1 MKHKICICNNKGVS
15 FIIQLK
21 SDIPLRYYQSD
32 GIQAVLRF
40 RRKRHSGLLIVLPT
54 GTGKTILFG
63 GLSRAVNRRTL
74 VMAHR
79 NELLQQALDKI
90 RMVWPDVSVG
100 LVRGSINQVE
110 AQVVAGSVATLRNPK
125 RLKSYLSAG
134 VPDLVIID
142 EAHHAVSSSYRTI
155 LTAIRAANPYCTIVG
170 VTATPNRG
178 DGVALKAVFDRV
190 VYQKSLW
197 TMVRQGFLVDLV
209 GYRITLPIPQSRWS
223 QLRTVGGDYVDAD
236 VDRIMNVAEVNE
248 ALVDGWLERMQ
259 GAKRGSLASLNQMST
274 VVFCASI
281 GHAESLEETFS
292 RRGVPATVVHSKLK
306 DEERARRLQAF
317 HEGKYTVVTTVAVL
331 TEGWDEPAI
340 QCVMIAR
347 PTKSPALYLQMVGR
361 GTRTFPNKLRCI
373 VLDVTPED
381 VAPDVCQLGSAL
393 AGRPLPEGTSIREAM
408 FDQVVAGDIVRDQEG
423 LHVDSND
430 DDEPTAPA
438 GIAAFDPF
446 DKARLTWVFVEGRDG
461 RQMRFVRTGDTAI
474 YWVVPRLVGYPE
486 HDDSWIVLQ
495 SRADKDDDW
504 TYTVEGRPLL
514 TEYALSLVDQKARS
528 ALTTRNAKWRMQAA
542 SEKQVELIKT
552 RGGEPGPAL
561 TKGGASDWINELT
574 KDATAAGLRRWLGT
588 AEGHAVD

>member
-1 MKHKICICNNKGVS
+1 M
-15 FIIQLK
+15 LK

-32 GIQAVLRF
+32 AIQAVLRV
-40 RRKRHSGLLIVLPT
+40 RRKKHNGLLIVLPT
-54 GTGKTILFG
+54 GTGKTITFG
-63 GLSRAVNRRTL
+63 GLSRAVNGRTL
-74 VMAHR
+74 IMAHR

-100 LVRGSINQVE
+100 IVRGTINEVD

-125 RLKSYLSAG
+125 RIKGYLSAG
-134 VPDLVIID
+134 APDLVIID
-142 EAHHAVSSSYRTI
+142 EAHHAVSSSYRTV
-155 LTAIRAANPYCTIVG
+155 LTALRAANPYCTIVG

-178 DGVALKAVFDRV
+178 DGVALNAVFDRV

-236 VDRIMNVAEVNE
+236 VARIMNVAEVNE
-248 ALVDGWLERMQ
+248 ALVDGWMQRMQ
-259 GAKRGSLASLNQMST
+259 DAKRDSVTSTQQMST
-274 VVFCASI
+274 VVFGASI
-281 GHAESLEETFS
+281 GHAESLAETFNQ
-292 RRGVPATVVHSKLK
+292 RGIRATVVHSKLK
-306 DEERARRLQAF
+306 DEERARRLRAF

-347 PTKSPALYLQMVGR
+347 PTRSPALYLQMVGR

-393 AGRPLPEGTSIREAM
+393 AGRPLPDGTSIREAM
-408 FDQVVAGDIVRDQEG
+408 VDQVVAGDIVRDQEG
-423 LHVDSND
+423 LHVDSH

-446 DKARLTWVFVEGRDG
+446 DKARLTWVFVDGRDG

-486 HDDSWIVLQ
+486 HDESWIVLQ
-495 SRADKDDDW
+495 SRADKDADW
-504 TYTVEGRPLL
+504 TYAIEGRPLL

-542 SEKQVELIKT
+542 SEKQVELIKA
-552 RGGEPGPAL
+552 RGGDPGPAL

-574 KDATAAGLRRWLGT
+574 KEATAVGLKRWLGT
-588 AEGHAVD
+588 ADGQVVD